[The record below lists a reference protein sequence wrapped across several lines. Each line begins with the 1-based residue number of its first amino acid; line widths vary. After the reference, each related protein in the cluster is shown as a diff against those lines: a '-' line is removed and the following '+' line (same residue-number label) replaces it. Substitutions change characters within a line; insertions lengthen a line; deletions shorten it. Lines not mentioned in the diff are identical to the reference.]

1 MEDLSDIAAHRCIYE
16 TGSDIH
22 GRPIIAFVARNFP
35 AHSIDLNKVCS
46 SCSLFNV
53 SMVKIDASDGLR
65 LHHVIFLERVMVA
78 LKRGPLKF

>member
-46 SCSLFNV
+46 KAVLFCMY
-53 SMVKIDASDGLR
+53 SFI
-65 LHHVIFLERVMVA
+65 IFENMTQQ
-78 LKRGPLKF
+78 